1 MGKYNT
7 NYFIG
12 HIYFSITFVE
22 LWIHMI
28 SGTCFQELGVTGGT
42 TVLCHGTP
50 QVCVEIKELRLLM
63 LSVGLFRVFSLKQY

>member
-1 MGKYNT
+1 
-7 NYFIG
+7 
-12 HIYFSITFVE
+12 
-22 LWIHMI
+22 MI